1 MIHIYCGDGKG
12 KTTAAL
18 GLALRAAGAG
28 RRVHIY
34 QFMKGSATSELVS
47 LERLGIQVKRLSRD
61 YGFVKNMTGEE
72 KSLVKAEHDAMLGEC
87 MRDDCDLMILDEIFS
102 AVNKGLADKDKA
114 LQVMHLLSHF
124 EDIVLTGRDPAPEFL
139 DGADYIT
146 DMQCVRHPY
155 QRGIAAR
162 KGIEY

>member
-28 RRVHIY
+28 WKVHIY
-34 QFMKGSATSELVS
+34 QFMKGSPTSELVS
-47 LERLGIQVKRLSRD
+47 LEKLGIQVKRLSRD
-61 YGFVKNMTGEE
+61 YGFVKNMTEEE
-72 KSLVKAEHDAMLGEC
+72 KQLVKSEHDALLGEC

-102 AVNKGLADKDKA
+102 AVNKGVADKEKA
-114 LQVMHLLSHF
+114 LQVMHLCSHF
-124 EDIVLTGRDPAPEFL
+124 QDIVLTGRDPDREFL
-139 DGADYIT
+139 DAADYIT
-146 DMQCVRHPY
+146 DMQSVRHPY
-155 QRGIAAR
+155 QKGIAAR